1 MPQVSRSQV
10 IATEII
16 CSAKKDSNS
25 KRKSH
30 KSESFHSSL
39 KQASCVKM
47 FAVTPISFCQLEIVD
62 MSSAKSDLEKKTL
75 SLQPFHEY

>member
-62 MSSAKSDLEKKTL
+62 MSQVPNLI
-75 SLQPFHEY
+75 

>member
-10 IATEII
+10 IATKSYVPPRKTQIPKE
-16 CSAKKDSNS
+16 
-25 KRKSH
+25 KSH

-39 KQASCVKM
+39 KAASCVKM

-62 MSSAKSDLEKKTL
+62 MSQMPNLIWENPQFATFS
-75 SLQPFHEY
+75 